1 MEENFED
8 KSTVGGI
15 LRDSGT
21 IRGIALK
28 LLFGFLSFWNLNN
41 GVWQVNYNESIF
53 LPYFF
58 TIQYEHLPWGLVN

>member
-28 LLFGFLSFWNLNN
+28 LLFGFL
-41 GVWQVNYNESIF
+41 
-53 LPYFF
+53 FF
-58 TIQYEHLPWGLVN
+58 